1 MRKIYINKESGKEV
15 EVTSVRRS
23 MFDNR
28 WFTFVDEEET
38 ISDLREDDF
47 KYLYREKE
55 QEES

>member
-1 MRKIYINKESGKEV
+1 
-15 EVTSVRRS
+15 

-55 QEES
+55 QEESYSKSC